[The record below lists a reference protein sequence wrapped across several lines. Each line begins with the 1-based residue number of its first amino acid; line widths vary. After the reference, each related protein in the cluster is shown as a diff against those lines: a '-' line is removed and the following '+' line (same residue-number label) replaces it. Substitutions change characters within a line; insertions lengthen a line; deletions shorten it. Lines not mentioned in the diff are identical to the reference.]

1 MAAALMAGVPCVEPQ
16 MEGMSCLNHWIW
28 VLRGPLFQILS
39 AMPSDWKKPESMV
52 VAPMIAMFAPFLKS
66 APPCFDGFSSG
77 SPYFSA
83 ARQQQATT
91 PDQHVTSRLPISIDR
106 GGGQEQSK
114 VLCFFGGKRWF

>member
-1 MAAALMAGVPCVEPQ
+1 
-16 MEGMSCLNHWIW
+16 MEGISCLNHWIW

-39 AMPSDWKKPESMV
+39 AMPSDWKKFESMV

-83 ARQQQATT
+83 RKSTTRRPSEQRQVAR
-91 PDQHVTSRLPISIDR
+91 PK
-106 GGGQEQSK
+106 K
-114 VLCFFGGKRWF
+114 VSP